1 MTSGFGPGFGPGFG
15 LGLRTQHYNDFLAEP
30 QPVDWLEVI
39 SDNYMVD
46 GGKPLAMLDQI
57 RANYPMVMHGV
68 SMSIGSVNGL
78 DKEYLR
84 KLKKLEQR
92 VEPMWVS
99 DHLCWSGVH
108 GRNLH
113 DLLPLPYTQEALQVV
128 TRNVEQAQEVLQR
141 PLVLENVSSYVEY
154 EQSEMTEWEFLS
166 EVCKATGS
174 QLLLDINNIYVS
186 SFNHDFSP
194 TDFIEGVPVESVAQ
208 FHLAGHL
215 NRGDILIDT
224 HDHPVCDDVWDLY
237 RQALLHFGYI
247 PTMIERDD
255 NIPSLPE
262 LIAELDVAR
271 AIADDVLTGNNQE
284 QNKKVAL

>member
-1 MTSGFGPGFGPGFG
+1 MTSGFG
-15 LGLRTQHYNDFLAEP
+15 LGLRTQHYNDFIAEP

-84 KLKKLEQR
+84 KLKLLEQR

-113 DLLPLPYTQEALQVV
+113 DLLPLPYTEEALQVV
-128 TRNVEQAQEVLQR
+128 KRNVEQAQEVLQR
-141 PLVLENVSSYVEY
+141 PMVLENVSSYVEY
-154 EQSEMTEWEFLS
+154 EMSEMTEWEFLA
-166 EVCKATGS
+166 EVVKATGCK
-174 QLLLDINNIYVS
+174 LLLDINNIYVS
-186 SFNHDFSP
+186 AFNHNFSP
-194 TDFIEGVPVESVAQ
+194 TSFIEGVPIDSVAQ

-215 NRGDILIDT
+215 NKGDHLVDT

-237 RQALLHFGYI
+237 RQALLHFGYV

-255 NIPSLPE
+255 NIPSLAE

-271 AIADDVLTGNNQE
+271 AIADDVLSENKQE
-284 QNKKVAL
+284 QNKKIAL

>member
-1 MTSGFGPGFGPGFG
+1 MTSGFGPGYGPGFG

-57 RANYPMVMHGV
+57 RASYPMVMHGV
-68 SMSIGSVNGL
+68 SLSIGSINGL
-78 DKEYLR
+78 DKDYLR
-84 KLKKLEQR
+84 KLKLLEQR
-92 VEPMWVS
+92 IEPMWVS

-113 DLLPLPYTQEALQVV
+113 DLLPLPYTEEALQVV
-128 TRNVEQAQEVLQR
+128 ARNVEQAQDVLQR

-154 EQSEMTEWEFLS
+154 TASEMTEWEFLA
-166 EVCKATGS
+166 EVVKATGCR
-174 QLLLDINNIYVS
+174 LLLDINNIYVS
-186 SFNHDFSP
+186 AFNHGFSP
-194 TDFIEGVPVESVAQ
+194 TRFIEGVPLDSVAQ

-215 NRGDILIDT
+215 NKGDHLIDT
-224 HDHPVCDDVWDLY
+224 HDHPVCEDVWDLY
-237 RQALLHFGYI
+237 RQALLHFGYV

-262 LIAELDVAR
+262 LIAELDLAR
-271 AIADDVLTGNNQE
+271 AIADDVLNN
-284 QNKKVAL
+284 KVA

>member
-1 MTSGFGPGFGPGFG
+1 MISGFG
-15 LGLRTQHYNDFLAEP
+15 LGLRTEHYNDFIAEP

-46 GGKPLAMLDQI
+46 GGKPLAMLDKI

-68 SMSIGSVNGL
+68 SMSIGSINGL

-84 KLKKLEQR
+84 KLKVLEQR

-113 DLLPLPYTQEALQVV
+113 DLLPLPYTEEALQVV

-154 EQSEMTEWEFLS
+154 EMSEMMEWEFLS
-166 EVCKATGS
+166 EVWV
-174 QLLLDINNIYVS
+174 VS
-186 SFNHDFSP
+186 YYWTLIIFTLARSIIISHQ
-194 TDFIEGVPVESVAQ
+194 PV
-208 FHLAGHL
+208 L
-215 NRGDILIDT
+215 
-224 HDHPVCDDVWDLY
+224 
-237 RQALLHFGYI
+237 
-247 PTMIERDD
+247 
-255 NIPSLPE
+255 
-262 LIAELDVAR
+262 
-271 AIADDVLTGNNQE
+271 
-284 QNKKVAL
+284 